1 MKTSA
6 LFQNTIS
13 SFFLKRARTVKYC
26 AVFAVYVLCAIGAW
40 GTEYTWTGG
49 GTDSNWT
56 TENNWDISGYPR
68 TGDTAIFT
76 GNTEVTA
83 VLDGNITI
91 STIKTGT
98 EGASKVTIDTDG
110 HSLTTTNFTVNAGAT
125 GSYNTTT
132 VITGNGTLTVS
143 GTATVSSG
151 AEMNVNAANFSG
163 TVTNNRTI
171 TCGDGAVTF
180 GETTN
185 SGRITCSTTST
196 VFNGAVTVLA
206 GGTITGSTGTAEFR
220 STVTNSGTITGGSG
234 AVTFGGNV
242 TNDGEINGSSGNI
255 TFSGTTDN
263 SGTITASDGAV
274 TFGGS
279 LTNNGT
285 ITGGSGAV
293 TFGETINSG
302 GITCSTTTTVFNDA
316 VTVSA
321 GGTIKGSTG
330 TAEFKSTVT
339 NNGTITGSSGA
350 MTFAGNVTND
360 GEINGSSGTITFSG
374 TTDNSGTIT
383 ASDGAVTFGGSLT
396 NDGTITGGS
405 GAVTF
410 GETTNSGR
418 ITCSTTTTVF
428 NDAVTVSAGGTIK
441 GTTGTAEFK
450 STVTN
455 SGTITGGSG
464 AVTFGGNVT
473 NDGEISGSFGE
484 LTFSGTYGSSTNA
497 TAKLTASSGNT
508 YFYSDANFSYTTFAA
523 NNGTALFNS
532 ATGQTLTT
540 NGQTFN
546 NVTLP
551 ATGTTSLLTVKGTLN
566 INGKLTTGA
575 NRTLD
580 MQTNNSALNVVG
592 ITDNSGEIKL
602 GSQPAKFTGA
612 VTNSGKIT
620 ASDGAVTFGETT
632 NSGGITCSTTTT
644 IFNGAVTVMAGGTIT
659 GTEGTVMFGGNVTN
673 DGEINGSSGEI
684 TFSGTYGSSTATE
697 TTPAKLTAS
706 SGNTNFSSDADFS
719 YTTFTANSG
728 TVLFNSTVT
737 TGQKVTLPN
746 NTVSF
751 NEITIQTSAGGF
763 TAEGTES
770 GNLSAKKLTLALA
783 STNVGAVFNV
793 PVTAET
799 IENTGGSFNITFNAA
814 TTVTNSVTF
823 GTTGM
828 LTLGNDT
835 TDTLTFAGGI
845 THTQGNTTLCGKI
858 ITNSAEVTLSDNT
871 NIKTLTLTGDSAV
884 QTTGADGTGSGAA
897 ITMGSVSGMGKALT
911 LTGGTG
917 NITVYSAVGA
927 ESAKLGNITI
937 TGNAVTLQK
946 QVTTKGELSVTHS
959 GTFTIAEAANIT
971 ADNGF
976 TQAGTGTLAIGGTSI
991 TTKNAPIS
999 FNGSGTLTLNGDILL
1014 ISSSAPANGGNI
1026 TIKTPVEAAGNSAQS
1041 LTLSA
1046 GKGKI
1051 NFNSDTGTTNR
1062 IKDVSVQSASEVEFT
1077 NKLNANKISVTA
1089 EKITLTQNAQLDNA
1103 ETAVF
1108 SNSDILLLKPGCSI
1122 NSAGTI
1128 EQNGS
1133 GKNQIAGTITAQEII
1148 LKNNTYI
1155 YNKTEITAEKFTVGS
1170 DTTPADLTDLY
1181 ISALEGGIPAKV
1193 TFNANVSIHGNY
1205 ALFNG
1210 NVTQKENLS
1219 VEKDIMLLNG
1229 NAAAMYKDANDGSS
1243 SSGVADLFKYT
1254 GRNGSAIA
1262 QNSLSAFPD
1271 KMPDGTA
1278 INHSGE
1284 YSSKFRGFSGKTI
1297 SAGQNFYDNGT
1308 ALTPGGSWTLKLKPN
1323 DRAKDAFAEL
1333 YNAEIA
1339 YCTVTATTS
1348 GTAWLSAA
1356 EKCTDGGNNTGIFF
1370 SRPEILV
1377 HNAANAKDTTGNA
1390 NLSGTYTV
1398 YDNVIRVEFVDSIT
1412 KQPLKIEN
1420 SCNEISAALS
1430 TIEFGGTTPK
1440 NFVGAYTTAECT
1452 QSTDGQGDLSVFF
1465 LKTADSDKWN
1475 TDATGISKG
1484 ADEST
1489 DWNGTHRTAIPYLN
1503 IPKALDSVWQTLRDE
1518 HKNRIAHYYTQT
1530 PQLSSENA
1538 TSGATFTA
1546 TADLCAPVLVA
1557 VRTGQELHAKN
1568 DGTAESQPFY
1578 DSHNFIELQYS
1589 EPVNTGNILLTSTGD
1604 ENIQNIQVADNFGK
1618 IEGTSGN
1625 GITISGLI
1633 KTASGMLKTGSNGT
1647 EDNLVHSL
1655 YRKFSVTAGAE
1666 ATFNTHRLRIS
1677 IAGYVD
1683 KTVSTARGSFKHWKG
1698 YIDSAETPF
1707 GTVTRLYSSLISDK
1721 YGNIIETAGTNAHKL
1736 PGLSVI
1742 SEPSELYGKWDT
1754 LAPVFAAYKNITN
1767 NEDTGFEAVATCSVD
1782 GTTLDR
1788 IEFHVFDNETNEPDW
1803 YIRTGWCNSS
1813 KSLFTPFSYAADIFG
1828 GARPFSTDKKV
1839 RTSGGL
1845 RYASLYNKSSSFSYK
1860 IDGGNPT
1867 SFSPDEIT
1875 GGAKGLVF
1883 RTQSDVTNATGGEDG
1898 LYFAV
1903 YLADFSIP
1911 LKTTFEVT
1919 YNENGFVTDLAGNR
1933 MKTETIT
1940 TIDRTPPAFNMSIGA
1955 VPDDSGNS
1963 YEELYV
1969 IFNKK
1974 LNTNSVTV
1982 YNNDGTTETK
1992 QFSEALRESLR
2003 FIDSS
2008 TKSPAQ
2014 DISIST
2020 EKEVTVVFQNEYFT
2034 GLKIPLNRSLTYDD
2048 IKSLWI
2054 QAYTEKTSVD
2064 PLSGVKNANVTYI
2077 QDTLGNYLPY
2087 KSAHAIS
2094 DFAVNIV
2101 NPIYAYDT
2109 RMTEDGTFFSQL
2121 MMHQDGSWAVHD
2133 WNAEQKNYGTL
2144 SAGYDLF
2151 IEVNLSDGSG
2161 EAPEDTTVFAYFD
2174 TMPDTQALSVTYN
2187 ENISGTSLSSW
2198 RIWLPNYITDSSG
2211 TQESPVFK
2219 ALSPQNNTMS
2229 KQTVLSGIKGEV
2241 PADAKTTGEIQFS
2254 LNTTTM
2260 ENAGWK
2266 SGDQISFLFALSDGS
2281 NNPVKICHAPEYDS
2295 LTDTYT
2301 TEESPLFALRLKN
2314 IGDISSADLWSFK
2327 LQSITKQRGGVTIF
2341 NNVINASKGEKTVVQ
2356 VNMPSGGTLNV
2367 IVMTLDGNIVKYLQH
2382 GEASQ
2387 GEHNYTWD
2395 GTTKSGKK
2403 VARGLYFIRVFGNG
2417 IDETRK
2423 VMVVK

>member
-26 AVFAVYVLCAIGAW
+26 AVFAAYVLCAIGTW
-40 GTEYTWTGG
+40 GADYTWTGG

-56 TENNWDISGYPR
+56 TPANWGVDESSYPG
-68 TGDTAIFT
+68 TGDTASFT
-76 GNTEVTA
+76 GNTEVTV
-83 VLDGNITI
+83 VLDADITI

-98 EGASKVTIDTDG
+98 GGANKVTIDTKG
-110 HSLTTTNFTVNAGAT
+110 HTLTTTNFTVNAGAT

-163 TVTNNRTI
+163 TVTNNGTI

-185 SGRITCSTTST
+185 NGGITCSTTTT
-196 VFNGAVTVLA
+196 VFNGTVTVLT
-206 GGTITGSTGTAEFR
+206 GGTITGTEGTAEFK

-234 AVTFGGNV
+234 AVTFGG
-242 TNDGEINGSSGNI
+242 T
-255 TFSGTTDN
+255 
-263 SGTITASDGAV
+263 
-274 TFGGS
+274 
-279 LTNNGT
+279 
-285 ITGGSGAV
+285 
-293 TFGETINSG
+293 
-302 GITCSTTTTVFNDA
+302 
-316 VTVSA
+316 
-321 GGTIKGSTG
+321 
-330 TAEFKSTVT
+330 
-339 NNGTITGSSGA
+339 
-350 MTFAGNVTND
+350 VTND

-383 ASDGAVTFGGSLT
+383 ASDGAVTFG
-396 NDGTITGGS
+396 
-405 GAVTF
+405 
-410 GETTNSGR
+410 ETLNSGG

-455 SGTITGGSG
+455 NGTITGDSGAIKFGGIVTNDGKISGSSGTITFSGTYGSSTATEATPAILKASSGNTNFSSDADFSYTTFDANNGTALFNSATGQTLTTNGQTFNNVTLPDTGTTSLLTVNGTLNINGTLTTGTNRTLDMHTNNSALNVVGTTDNSGEIKLGSQPAQFTGTVTNSGTITGGSRAVTFGGNVTNDGKITASDG

-473 NDGEISGSFGE
+473 NDGEISASSGE
-484 LTFSGTYGSSTNA
+484 ITFSGTYGSSTNA

-508 YFYSDANFSYTTFAA
+508 YFYSDA
-523 NNGTALFNS
+523 
-532 ATGQTLTT
+532 
-540 NGQTFN
+540 
-546 NVTLP
+546 
-551 ATGTTSLLTVKGTLN
+551 
-566 INGKLTTGA
+566 
-575 NRTLD
+575 
-580 MQTNNSALNVVG
+580 
-592 ITDNSGEIKL
+592 
-602 GSQPAKFTGA
+602 
-612 VTNSGKIT
+612 
-620 ASDGAVTFGETT
+620 
-632 NSGGITCSTTTT
+632 
-644 IFNGAVTVMAGGTIT
+644 
-659 GTEGTVMFGGNVTN
+659 
-673 DGEINGSSGEI
+673 
-684 TFSGTYGSSTATE
+684 
-697 TTPAKLTAS
+697 
-706 SGNTNFSSDADFS
+706 DFS
-719 YTTFTANSG
+719 YTTFNANG
-728 TVLFNSTVT
+728 GIVLFSSTET
-737 TGQKVTLPN
+737 TGQKLILAN

-763 TAEGTES
+763 TAEGTET
-770 GNLSAKKLTLALA
+770 GNLSAKKLTLA
-783 STNVGAVFNV
+783 STNAGAVFNV

-799 IENTGGSFNITFNAA
+799 IKNTGGSFNITFNAA
-814 TTVTNSVTF
+814 TTVTTPVTF

-835 TDTLTFAGGI
+835 ADTLTFAGGM

-858 ITNSAEVTLSDNT
+858 ITNSAPVTLSDNT
-871 NIKTLTLTGDSAV
+871 NIKTLTLTGNSAV
-884 QTTGADGTGSGAA
+884 QTTGTGSGAA
-897 ITMGSVSGMGKALT
+897 ITLGSVSGMGKALT

-917 NITVYSAVGA
+917 NITVNGAVGA
-927 ESAKLGNITI
+927 ESAKLGNITV

-946 QVTTKGELSVTHS
+946 PAVTQGIFTVTNS
-959 GTFTIAEAANIT
+959 GSLTIAEAADIS

-976 TQAGTGTLAIGGTSI
+976 TQGGTGTLAIGGTSAATKI

-999 FNGSGTLTLNGDILL
+999 FSGSGILTLNGDTSL
-1014 ISSSAPANGGNI
+1014 ISFSGTANGGDI
-1026 TIKTPVEAAGNSAQS
+1026 TIKTPVEPASASVQS

-1077 NKLNANKISVTA
+1077 KKLNANKISVAA
-1089 EKITLTQNAQLDNA
+1089 EKITLAQTAQLDTA

-1122 NSAGTI
+1122 EASRI

-1155 YNKTEITAEKFTVGS
+1155 HNKTEINAEKFTVGS
-1170 DTTPADLTDLY
+1170 DTTPADLKDLY
-1181 ISALEGGIPAKV
+1181 ISALEGGSPAQV

-1210 NVTQKENLS
+1210 NVNQKRDLS
-1219 VEKDIMLLNG
+1219 VDKDIILLNG
-1229 NAAAMYKDANDGSS
+1229 DTSTMYKDIHDGSS

-1278 INHSGE
+1278 INHSGK
-1284 YSSKFRGFSGKTI
+1284 YTSTFNIHPGITI
-1297 SAGQNFYDNGT
+1297 SAKQNFYDNGT

-1333 YNAEIA
+1333 YNAKIA

-1348 GTAWLSAA
+1348 GTAFLSAA
-1356 EKCTDGGNNTGIFF
+1356 ENGPDTDVGNNDGVFF

-1420 SCNEISAALS
+1420 SCDEISAALEH
-1430 TIEFGGTTPK
+1430 IEFGGTSQK
-1440 NFVGAYTTAECT
+1440 IFEGAYTTAECT
-1452 QSTDGQGDLSVFF
+1452 QSTDRQGDLSVFF

-1530 PQLSSENA
+1530 PLLSSENG

-1546 TADLCAPVLVA
+1546 VPDLCAPVLVA
-1557 VRTGQELHAKN
+1557 VRTGQELHSKN
-1568 DGTAESQPFY
+1568 DGTAESQLPY

-1618 IEGTSGN
+1618 IEGNSGN

-1633 KTASGMLKTGSNGT
+1633 KTAAGMLKTGSNGT

-1666 ATFNTHRLRIS
+1666 ASFNTNRLRIS

-1698 YIDSAETPF
+1698 YIDSAETPS
-1707 GTVTRLYSSLISDK
+1707 GTVTRLYTSLISDK

-1742 SEPSELYGKWDT
+1742 SEQSELYGKWDT
-1754 LAPVFAAYKNITN
+1754 YAPVFAVYKNITN
-1767 NEDTGFEAVATCSVD
+1767 NENTGFEAVATCSVD

-1803 YIRTGWCNSS
+1803 YIMTGWCNSS

-1828 GARPFSTDKKV
+1828 GARPFSADEKV

-1845 RYASLYNKSSSFSYK
+1845 RYASLYDKSSSFSYK

-1898 LYFAV
+1898 LYFAL
-1903 YLADFSIP
+1903 YLSDSSIP

-1919 YNENGFVTDLAGNR
+1919 YNNENAFITDLAGNR
-1933 MKTETIT
+1933 MKSKSIT

-1969 IFNKK
+1969 IFNKN
-1974 LNTNSVTV
+1974 LNTSTVTV
-1982 YNNDGTTETK
+1982 YNNDGTMETK

-2151 IEVNLSDGSG
+2151 IEANLSDGSG

-2187 ENISGTSLSSW
+2187 ENISGTALSSW

-2295 LTDTYT
+2295 LTDTYI

-2382 GEASQ
+2382 GETSQ
-2387 GEHNYTWD
+2387 GDHNYTWD